1 MKYYK
6 VTLSSG
12 GACYH
17 ESKRSLSDSAVL
29 RELIDFGE
37 IDPTDIDD
45 ETDVEQISEEV
56 YEENCF

>member
-6 VTLSSG
+6 VTLSNGDSL
-12 GACYH
+12 YH

-29 RELIDFGE
+29 RELLDLGE
-37 IDPTDIDD
+37 MDSADVDD
-45 ETDVEQISEEV
+45 DTAVELVSEEE